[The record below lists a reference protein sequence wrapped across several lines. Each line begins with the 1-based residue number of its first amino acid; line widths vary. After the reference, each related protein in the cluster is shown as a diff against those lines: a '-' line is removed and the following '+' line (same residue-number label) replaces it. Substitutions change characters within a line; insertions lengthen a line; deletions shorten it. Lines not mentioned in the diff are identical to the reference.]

1 VGVSLHSFQ
10 DILCSVRK
18 PELMSLSIG
27 KMENATSVDPLVVA
41 KHETDARYCM
51 YAGPYNQ
58 IAYVLHVW
66 CILCHEL
73 PLLKGHFMMNHPMLA
88 SNTNTYRLA
97 ISLHLLHVF
106 IQSPQHIV

>member
-1 VGVSLHSFQ
+1 MGVSLHSFQ
-10 DILCSVRK
+10 DILISVRK

-58 IAYVLHVW
+58 IACVLHV
-66 CILCHEL
+66 
-73 PLLKGHFMMNHPMLA
+73 
-88 SNTNTYRLA
+88 
-97 ISLHLLHVF
+97 
-106 IQSPQHIV
+106 